1 MSEEKRE
8 LETAE
13 AAGAAGESTPAQ
25 RPDRLEDTV
34 YDWARSLIAAV
45 VGVVLL
51 FTFLVRLIGVS
62 GPSMQNTLYTG
73 DRILV
78 LNSLLC
84 DFQPGDVVV
93 VNAYNAPLDETLVK
107 RIIAV
112 GGQTVDIDFI
122 TGTVYVDGEALDE
135 PYIKEPTYTADG
147 VSFPL
152 TLEEDEVFIMGDNRN
167 HSTDSRSIQLGPV
180 KEGYIQGK
188 AVFLLFPGRTASYLG
203 ENTGSGA
210 REFGRIGLID

>member
-180 KEGYIQGK
+180 KKGYIQGK
-188 AVFLLFPGRTASYLG
+188 AVFLLFPGVTPDS
-203 ENTGSGA
+203 ET
-210 REFGRIGLID
+210 REWSRIGLID

>member
-1 MSEEKRE
+1 M
-8 LETAE
+8 
-13 AAGAAGESTPAQ
+13 
-25 RPDRLEDTV
+25 
-34 YDWARSLIAAV
+34 
-45 VGVVLL
+45 LL

-78 LNSLLC
+78 LNSMFC

-93 VNAYNAPLDETLVK
+93 VNAYNAQLDETLVK

-135 PYIKEPTYTADG
+135 PYIKEPTYTD
-147 VSFPL
+147 
-152 TLEEDEVFIMGDNRN
+152 RRR
-167 HSTDSRSIQLGPV
+167 RSSP
-180 KEGYIQGK
+180 
-188 AVFLLFPGRTASYLG
+188 
-203 ENTGSGA
+203 
-210 REFGRIGLID
+210 

>member
-25 RPDRLEDTV
+25 RPDRLEETV

-188 AVFLLFPGRTASYLG
+188 AVFLLFPGVTPDTEKRDWS
-203 ENTGSGA
+203 
-210 REFGRIGLID
+210 RIGFIK